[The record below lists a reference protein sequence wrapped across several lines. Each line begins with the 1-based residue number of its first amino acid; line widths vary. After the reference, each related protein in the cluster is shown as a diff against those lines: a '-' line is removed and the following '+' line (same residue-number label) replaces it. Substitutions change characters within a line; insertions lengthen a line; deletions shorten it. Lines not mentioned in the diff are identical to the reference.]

1 MTKIEYMGDPEDF
14 VSVETG
20 TKGLE
25 AIMEEAIANS
35 VWLVDSVED
44 EPECELIRWQ
54 IFEVNGNRHFMGYN
68 YAGMEGR
75 VSSKIITFD
84 EKEMRG
90 ITRSGR
96 VYQLVDEPGFNH
108 DAEHV
113 LATWLH
119 INGLTRDD
127 IEYVTI

>member
-1 MTKIEYMGDPEDF
+1 MTEID
-14 VSVETG
+14 
-20 TKGLE
+20 GLKE
-25 AIMEEAIANS
+25 IMEEAIANS
-35 VWLVDSVED
+35 IWVVDSIED
-44 EPECELIRWQ
+44 EPETLLMRWQ

-90 ITRSGR
+90 VTKSGR

-108 DAEHV
+108 DADYV
-113 LATWLH
+113 LSAWLRL
-119 INGLTRDD
+119 NELTRDD
-127 IEYVTI
+127 IEFIEI

>member
-1 MTKIEYMGDPEDF
+1 MTDDMNPDEF
-14 VSVETG
+14 VNPVTG
-20 TKGLE
+20 TKGLK
-25 AIMEEAIANS
+25 AIMDEAVANS

-54 IFEVNGNRHFMGYN
+54 IFEVNGNRHFMGFN

-113 LATWLH
+113 LSTWLR
-119 INGLTRDD
+119 INELTRDD
-127 IEYVTI
+127 IEFVQI

>member
-1 MTKIEYMGDPEDF
+1 MTKTDDMDPDEF
-14 VSVETG
+14 VNPVTG
-20 TKGLE
+20 TKGLG

-35 VWLVDSVED
+35 IWTVGSVED

-84 EKEMRG
+84 EKAMRG

-96 VYQLVDEPGFNH
+96 VYELVDEPGFNH
-108 DAEHV
+108 DADYV
-113 LATWLH
+113 LSNWLRL
-119 INGLTRDD
+119 NQLTRDD
-127 IEYVTI
+127 IEYVQI

>member
-1 MTKIEYMGDPEDF
+1 MTDDF
-14 VSVETG
+14 INPITG

-25 AIMEEAIANS
+25 AIREEAIANS
-35 VWLVDSVED
+35 IWIVDSIED
-44 EPECELIRWQ
+44 EPETQLIRWQ

-108 DAEHV
+108 DADYV
-113 LATWLH
+113 LSTWLR
-119 INGLTRDD
+119 INELTRDD
-127 IEYVTI
+127 IEYVQI

>member
-1 MTKIEYMGDPEDF
+1 MTDGVRSIDE
-14 VSVETG
+14 
-20 TKGLE
+20 LE
-25 AIMEEAIANS
+25 EVMKEAIANS
-35 VWLVDSVED
+35 IWTIGSVED
-44 EPECELIRWQ
+44 EPECQLIRWQ
-54 IFEVNGNRHFMGYN
+54 IFEVNGDRHFMGYN

-96 VYQLVDEPGFNH
+96 VYELVDEPGFNH
-108 DAEHV
+108 DADYV
-113 LATWLH
+113 LSAWLR
-119 INGLTRDD
+119 INELTRDD